1 MSITN
6 MVDVVDFGNEMSGG
20 QAALP
25 DLSSLPLLRVRK
37 TETPEKRGVGVK
49 LQSESLVCDFS
60 IWSISQP
67 PKDLN
72 KPK

>member
-6 MVDVVDFGNEMSGG
+6 MVDVVDFGNEMSEG
-20 QAALP
+20 QAALR
-25 DLSSLPLLRVRK
+25 DLFSLPLLHVRK
-37 TETPEKRGVGVK
+37 METPEKRGVGVK